1 MTLKYFRE
9 FLLENQFKR
18 TGLTK
23 EDYSLKKQREDS
35 VLLAINFMNNLLNS
49 ITQSKMI
56 NQELENVKKKQVF
69 LIKEHAKIVT
79 KLSKH
84 IKQPNKKNL
93 MARYN

>member
-18 TGLTK
+18 TGLAK

-35 VLLAINFMNNLLNS
+35 VLLAINFMNNLLNP

-56 NQELENVKKKQVF
+56 NQELENVKKNASIF
-69 LIKEHAKIVT
+69 
-79 KLSKH
+79 
-84 IKQPNKKNL
+84 N
-93 MARYN
+93 

>member
-1 MTLKYFRE
+1 MTLKYLRE

-18 TGLTK
+18 TGLDK

-56 NQELENVKKKQVF
+56 NQELENVKKNASIF
-69 LIKEHAKIVT
+69 
-79 KLSKH
+79 
-84 IKQPNKKNL
+84 N
-93 MARYN
+93 